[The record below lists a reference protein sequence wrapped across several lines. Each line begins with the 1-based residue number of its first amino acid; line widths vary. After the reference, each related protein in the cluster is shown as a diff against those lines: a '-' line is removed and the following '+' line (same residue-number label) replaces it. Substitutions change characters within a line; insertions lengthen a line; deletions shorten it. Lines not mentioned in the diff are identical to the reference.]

1 MNEEQVKKLREPF
14 PKTVIQKLRT
24 NNGDLLYANHAAVTQ
39 RLLEVD
45 PLWNWEPVAFAENGL
60 PQFDDKGGLWIR
72 LTVCGVTRYGYG
84 EPQGRDHWDRIKG
97 SISNAIRVA
106 AMRFGVGLDLWSK
119 TDITT
124 TLQEPEQIEQPKA
137 VASDKELAAW
147 TKRIVEAP
155 DFVSLKSI
163 AEEIGQ
169 YHLDETSRAELI
181 ACWSARKEEIDDSG
195 E

>member
-14 PKTVIQKLRT
+14 PDSVIQTIVSGDKKLK
-24 NNGDLLYANHAAVTQ
+24 YANHAAVTQ

-45 PLWNWEPVAFAENGL
+45 PLWNWEPVAFTEDGL
-60 PQFDDKGGLWIR
+60 PKHDDKGGLWIR

-84 EPQGRDHWDRIKG
+84 EPQGRDYYDRVKG
-97 SISNAIRVA
+97 GISNAIRVA

-124 TLQEPEQIEQPKA
+124 TLQEPEQLDQPKA

-147 TKRIVEAP
+147 TKRILEAP

-169 YHLDETSRAELI
+169 YHLDETSRAELV
-181 ACWSARKEEIDDSG
+181 ACWSARKEEIDATG